1 MTLNIHDYVNIIIH
15 VSVNGQELSKKQV
28 PGMKDV
34 HEIDSL
40 EQVRLLSD
48 PLKLKLLQLFA
59 TEPRTT
65 REAADELGEG
75 ITKLYRHV
83 DALQEAGLLE
93 IVDEVRKRGTV
104 ERRFGAVARRFEVD
118 RDLFSD
124 SGDAAGREAARDL
137 LRAGEEEIMQ
147 ALTHAS
153 AGQMQ
158 PLMARLR
165 LRVSPQRAREL
176 NRQLADWIASLEEEP
191 DEPDQQDLQEAGVL
205 IAFYCIPN
213 G

>member
-1 MTLNIHDYVNIIIH
+1 
-15 VSVNGQELSKKQV
+15 
-28 PGMKDV
+28 MKDV

-65 REAADELGEG
+65 REAADKLGEG

-83 DALQEAGLLE
+83 DALREAGLLE
-93 IVDEVRKRGTV
+93 IVDEERKRGTV

-124 SGDAAGREAARDL
+124 AGDEAGLQAARDL
-137 LRAGEEEIMQ
+137 LRAGEEELMK
-147 ALTHAS
+147 ALTHA
-153 AGQMQ
+153 ATGQMQ

-176 NRQLADWIASLEEEP
+176 SRQLADWIASLEEE
-191 DEPDQQDLQEAGVL
+191 DEDDQDQEELQETGVL
-205 IAFYCIPN
+205 IAFYAIT
-213 G
+213 GD

>member
-1 MTLNIHDYVNIIIH
+1 
-15 VSVNGQELSKKQV
+15 
-28 PGMKDV
+28 MKDV

-137 LRAGEEEIMQ
+137 LRAGEEGLMQ

-205 IAFYCIPN
+205 IAFYCIP
-213 G
+213 GG

>member
-1 MTLNIHDYVNIIIH
+1 VNIIIH
-15 VSVNGQELSKKQV
+15 VIVNSQELSKKQV

-65 REAADELGEG
+65 REAAKQLAEG
-75 ITKLYRHV
+75 VTKLYRHV

-124 SGDAAGREAARDL
+124 SGDAAGRQAARDL

-147 ALTHAS
+147 ALTQAE
-153 AGQMQ
+153 AGQMP

-165 LRVSPQRAREL
+165 LRVSDERAREL

-191 DEPDQQDLQEAGVL
+191 DEPDQEDLQEAGVL
-205 IAFYCIPN
+205 IAFYCIPE

>member
-1 MTLNIHDYVNIIIH
+1 
-15 VSVNGQELSKKQV
+15 
-28 PGMKDV
+28 MKDV

-65 REAADELGEG
+65 REAAEELGEG
-75 ITKLYRHV
+75 VTKLYRHV
-83 DALQEAGLLE
+83 DALQAAGLLE
-93 IVDEVRKRGTV
+93 VVDEARKRGTV

-118 RDLFSD
+118 RGLFSD
-124 SGDAAGREAARDL
+124 TGDAAGLQAARDL
-137 LRAGEEEIMQ
+137 LRAGEEELMQ
-147 ALTHAS
+147 ALTEAEPD
-153 AGQMQ
+153 QMP

-165 LRVSPQRAREL
+165 LRVSPERAQEL

-191 DEPDQQDLQEAGVL
+191 EEPDQLDLQEAGVL

>member
-1 MTLNIHDYVNIIIH
+1 
-15 VSVNGQELSKKQV
+15 
-28 PGMKDV
+28 MKDV
-34 HEIDSL
+34 YEIDSL

-59 TEPRTT
+59 MEPRST

-83 DALQEAGLLE
+83 DALHEAGLLE

-118 RDLFSD
+118 QDLFSG
-124 SGDAAGREAARDL
+124 SEDAAGRQAARDL

-147 ALTHAS
+147 ALTNES
-153 AGQMQ
+153 SDQMQ
-158 PLMARLR
+158 PLLARLR
-165 LRVSPQRAREL
+165 LRVSPERARDL
-176 NRQLADWIASLEEEP
+176 NRQLTDWIASLEEEGE
-191 DEPDQQDLQEAGVL
+191 DEPDQQGLQEAGVL
-205 IAFYCIPN
+205 IAFYSIP
-213 G
+213 GD